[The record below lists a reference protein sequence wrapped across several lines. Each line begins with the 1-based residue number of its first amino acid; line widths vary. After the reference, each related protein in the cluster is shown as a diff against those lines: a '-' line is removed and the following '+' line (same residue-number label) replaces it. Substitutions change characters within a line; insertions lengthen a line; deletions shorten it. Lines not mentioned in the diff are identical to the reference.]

1 MKSTIDAVIL
11 WPRCPGLE
19 PRVIPFQ
26 DGKINIIYGLSGT
39 GKSSIVHII
48 DYVLGAT
55 KCQIPIG
62 IIRDT
67 VEWFGM
73 KIRVLDTTYIV
84 ARRTPGNSQ
93 GSNDLC
99 MLEFD
104 DEQIPDSVYRTHSL
118 GQYKAAFDG
127 MVRVSDLPHSDEEE
141 PSSFDRRSSYRDMA
155 AFNFLPQHIVANPN
169 TLFFKTDSFAHK
181 ERLTRAMPYALG
193 MVDANYIM
201 NERRRDEAQRE
212 QDRLRKQLAIHDAA
226 KASHYADVDQLFD
239 RCIQLGLLERT
250 STQGAQKVELLK
262 KVVIATHEGR
272 LEQTLLEP
280 QRLHISEKLKVVIE
294 EVGKQQRIVDEFDA
308 QIDGFDHLARNS
320 KRFVAAIDT
329 EKSHVIGLDWLK
341 QSVSDGGHCV
351 ACGSYTNALPMV
363 IENLEEKVNKVT
375 RISDALKDNPVVDK
389 QLATLKR
396 QRAKEERELSRLMR
410 EQARLIQEDERTR
423 NAIGQ
428 IYYVAGEISRLIKQ
442 LNGSEADEGLTKRM
456 IELESLIRH
465 YNFQM
470 SLTDMAEQERKVDAQ
485 LAPMFEDYADQF
497 GLNGTPGAQIY
508 LDRKELTLR
517 FDSHG
522 QRDFLWE
529 IGSGANWMGYHIAT
543 FLGIHEYLSK
553 DENRKLPPFSFI
565 VIDQPSQVYFPSNT
579 GGLNALDAGF
589 EAVNQARPADV
600 VATRRIFEVL
610 AEGLKRAGH
619 FIQIIVLEHAGP
631 DIWGQVADTVPVAAW
646 QSKDDG
652 LIPAHWIHR
661 HNDLA

>member
-1 MKSTIDAVIL
+1 MKFTIDAVIL
-11 WPRCPGLE
+11 WPRKLGME
-19 PRVIPFQ
+19 PRVIPFSE
-26 DGKINIIYGLSGT
+26 GKINIIYGLSGT

-67 VEWFGM
+67 VEWFGL
-73 KIRVLDTTYIV
+73 KVRVLDTTYIV

-93 GSNDLC
+93 GSNDLV
-99 MLEFD
+99 MIELDGE
-104 DEQIPDSVYRTHSL
+104 IPDTVSRTHSL
-118 GQYKAAFDG
+118 IKYKAAFDG
-127 MVRVSDLPHSDEEE
+127 MVRVSDLPHSDDEE

-193 MVDANYIM
+193 MVDATYIM

-212 QDRLRKQLAIHDAA
+212 QEKLRKQIAVHEAA
-226 KASHYADVDQLFD
+226 KATHYADVDLLFD

-250 STQGAQKVELLK
+250 SVSGAQKVDRLK
-262 KVVIATHEGR
+262 HVVIATNEGR

-280 QRLHISEKLKVVIE
+280 QRLHISIKLKEVIE
-294 EVGKQQRIVDEFDA
+294 QVAKQQSVVDDLDA
-308 QIDGFDHLARNS
+308 QVDGLDHLSRTS

-329 EKSHVIGLDWLK
+329 EKSHAIGLDWLK

-351 ACGSYTNALPMV
+351 ACGSFTNALPLV
-363 IENLEEKVNKVT
+363 IEHLEEKINKIT

-389 QLATLKR
+389 QLSTLKR
-396 QRAKEERELSRLMR
+396 QRAKQERELSRLLQ
-410 EQARLIQEDERTR
+410 EQKRLILEDERTR
-423 NAIGQ
+423 DAIGQ
-428 IYYVAGEISRLIKQ
+428 IYFVAGEIRGLLKQ
-442 LNGSEADEGLTKRM
+442 LDGATADEGLLKRM
-456 IELESLIRH
+456 IELDSLIRH
-465 YNFQM
+465 YNFVM
-470 SLTDMAEQERKVDAQ
+470 SSTDMAEQEKKVDAQ
-485 LAPMFEDYADQF
+485 LAPMFDDYATQF
-497 GLNGTPGAQIY
+497 GLNGTPGSQIY

-517 FDSHG
+517 FESEDK
-522 QRDFLWE
+522 RDYLWE

-553 DENRKLPPFSFI
+553 EENRKLPPFSFI

-579 GGLNALDAGF
+579 SGVNALDENFDAI
-589 EAVNQARPADV
+589 NQARPADV
-600 VATRRIFEVL
+600 IATRRIFEVL

-619 FIQIIVLEHAGP
+619 FVQIIVLEHAGP
-631 DIWGQVADTVPVAAW
+631 DIWGDIDDTVSVEAW
-646 QSKDDG
+646 ERKGDG
-652 LIPAHWIHR
+652 LIPAHWIHSV
-661 HNDLA
+661 

>member
-1 MKSTIDAVIL
+1 MKFTIDAVIL
-11 WPRCPGLE
+11 WPRKLGME
-19 PRVIPFQ
+19 PRVIPFSE
-26 DGKINIIYGLSGT
+26 GKINIIYGLSGT

-67 VEWFGM
+67 VEWFGL
-73 KIRVLDTTYIV
+73 KVRVLDTTYIV

-93 GSNDLC
+93 GSNDLV
-99 MLEFD
+99 MIEFD
-104 DEQIPDSVYRTHSL
+104 GEIPDTVSRTHSL
-118 GQYKAAFDG
+118 IQYKAAFDG
-127 MVRVSDLPHSDEEE
+127 MVRVSDLPHSDDEE

-193 MVDANYIM
+193 MVDATYIM

-212 QDRLRKQLAIHDAA
+212 QEKLRKQIAVHEAA
-226 KASHYADVDQLFD
+226 KATHYADVDLLFD

-250 STQGAQKVELLK
+250 SASGAQKVDRLK
-262 KVVIATHEGR
+262 SVVIATNEGR

-280 QRLHISEKLKVVIE
+280 QRLHISIKLKETIE
-294 EVGKQQRIVDEFDA
+294 QVAKQQSVVDDFDA
-308 QIDGFDHLARNS
+308 QVDGFDHLSRTS

-329 EKSHVIGLDWLK
+329 EKSHAIGLDWLK

-351 ACGSYTNALPMV
+351 ACGSFTNALPLV
-363 IENLEEKVNKVT
+363 IENLEEKINKIT

-389 QLATLKR
+389 QLSTLKR
-396 QRAKEERELSRLMR
+396 QRAKQERELSRLLR
-410 EQARLIQEDERTR
+410 EQNRLILEDERTR
-423 NAIGQ
+423 DAIGQ
-428 IYYVAGEISRLIKQ
+428 IYYVAGEIRGLLKQ
-442 LNGSEADEGLTKRM
+442 LDGATADEGLLKRM
-456 IELESLIRH
+456 IELDSLIRH
-465 YNFQM
+465 YNFVM
-470 SLTDMAEQERKVDAQ
+470 SSTDMAEQEKKVDAQ
-485 LAPMFEDYADQF
+485 LAPMFDDYATQF
-497 GLNGTPGAQIY
+497 GLNGTPGSQIY

-517 FDSHG
+517 FESEDK
-522 QRDFLWE
+522 RDYLWE

-553 DENRKLPPFSFI
+553 EENRKLPPFSFI

-579 GGLNALDAGF
+579 SGINALDENF
-589 EAVNQARPADV
+589 DTLNQARPADV
-600 VATRRIFEVL
+600 IATRRIFEVL

-631 DIWGQVADTVPVAAW
+631 DIWGGVDDTVRVEAW
-646 QSKDDG
+646 ERKGDG
-652 LIPAHWIHR
+652 LIPAHWIHSV
-661 HNDLA
+661 